1 MAKRLKL
8 ATRALGA
15 EPGRPD
21 VPALTAWISDH
32 RGITADITTYQ
43 LDTSLSPQLSAGIV
57 TPCAGGKFYRER
69 IMACLSGIDDGKA
82 IAEISLDPLEII
94 QDAAE
99 IAVRRKGMWCALPA
113 PHQLGITDA
122 FYDDEEEWND
132 ALAGLYRT
140 LMRSMRDTGIYG
152 HVLICDTLEEAEVTS
167 LVRQNVFFYI
177 PEPLRD
183 DLAFLLEHQPQV
195 AVGRD
200 QLETLLDLSGEYDLR
215 RLILV
220 DPDSSSISRALSFLD
235 ADQIIA
241 GGYCTGSCESY
252 WNNIVSHAEIIPE

>member
-21 VPALTAWISDH
+21 VSALTAWISDH

-43 LDTSLSPQLSAGIV
+43 LDTSLSTQLSAGIV

-69 IMACLSGIDDGKA
+69 IMACLSGVDDGKA
-82 IAEISLDPLEII
+82 TDEISLNPLDII

-99 IAVRRKGMWCALPA
+99 IASQRKGIWCALPA
-113 PHQLGITDA
+113 PHILSITDA

-132 ALAGLYRT
+132 ALAGVYRS
-140 LMRSMRDTGIYG
+140 LMRSMRDTGISG
-152 HVLICDTLEEAEVTS
+152 HILICNTLEEAEVTS

-177 PEPLRD
+177 TEPVRG
-183 DLAFLLEHQPQV
+183 DLEFLLEHQPQI

-200 QLETLLDLSGEYDLR
+200 QLDTLLDLTGEYDLR
-215 RLILV
+215 KVILV
-220 DPDSSSISRALSFLD
+220 DPDSLSISRALSCLD
-235 ADQIIA
+235 PDTIVA
-241 GGYCTGSCESY
+241 GGYCTASCQSY
-252 WNNIVSHAEIIPE
+252 WNKIVSHAEILLE

>member
-21 VPALTAWISDH
+21 VPALTTWISDH

-43 LDTSLSPQLSAGIV
+43 LDTSLSPQISAGIV
-57 TPCAGGKFYRER
+57 TPCAGGTFYRER
-69 IMACLSGIDDGKA
+69 IMACLSGVDDGKA
-82 IAEISLDPLEII
+82 TAEISLDPLDII
-94 QDAAE
+94 QDGAE
-99 IAVRRKGMWCALPA
+99 IALRRKGMWFALPA
-113 PHQLGITDA
+113 PHLLGITDA

-140 LMRSMRDTGIYG
+140 LMRSMRDTGING
-152 HVLICDTLEEAEVTS
+152 HVLICDRLEEAEVTS

-177 PEPLRD
+177 PEPVRD
-183 DLAFLLEHQPQV
+183 DLACLMEHQTQI

-200 QLETLLDLSGEYDLR
+200 QLETLLDLTGEYDLR
-215 RLILV
+215 RVILV
-220 DPDSSSISRALSFLD
+220 DPDSSSISRALSCLD
-235 ADQIIA
+235 PDQIIG
-241 GGYCTGSCESY
+241 GGYCTASCESY
-252 WNNIVSHAEIIPE
+252 WKNLVASATYLA

>member
-8 ATRALGA
+8 ATRALGG

-69 IMACLSGIDDGKA
+69 IMACLSGVDNGKA

-99 IAVRRKGMWCALPA
+99 IALRRKGMWCALPA
-113 PHQLGITDA
+113 PHLLGITDA
-122 FYDDEEEWND
+122 FYYDEEEWND

-140 LMRSMRDTGIYG
+140 LMRSMRDTGING
-152 HVLICDTLEEAEVTS
+152 HVLICDTLEEAEVPS

-177 PEPLRD
+177 AEPVRD
-183 DLAFLLEHQPQV
+183 DLACLLEHQTQI

-200 QLETLLDLSGEYDLR
+200 QIETLLDLTGEYDLR

-220 DPDSSSISRALSFLD
+220 DPDSSSISRALSCLD
-235 ADQIIA
+235 PDQIIA
-241 GGYCTGSCESY
+241 GGYCMASCESY
-252 WNNIVSHAEIIPE
+252 WKNLVAFATYLA